1 MRNRKVQREM
11 RRKYGKEVKID
22 RVDSFGIND
31 PTPYEAVKNLI
42 RQEKKAAESRKALAV
57 KRARAS
63 FAAREA
69 ISPV

>member
-22 RVDSFGIND
+22 RVDSFGISD

-42 RQEKKAAESRKALAV
+42 RQEKKAAENRKALAV
-57 KRARAS
+57 KRARAAV
-63 FAAREA
+63 AAREVT
-69 ISPV
+69 SPV